1 MVIAKAR
8 KLSARP
14 KIFLFSKRVK
24 DYGNS
29 LADICLVMQIVGQ
42 GVGIYLDA
50 TATNY
55 MDHTT
60 RLFVVIDKKA

>member
-42 GVGIYLDA
+42 AGGSISMQQLQIIWIIQLD
-50 TATNY
+50 
-55 MDHTT
+55 D
-60 RLFVVIDKKA
+60 LL